1 MTKLDAEAKF
11 VNLPKLQQGL
21 RLHDTSPATFNDT
34 SLMSVSK
41 SSFVQNSVSLSKDF
55 TQASIKQRS
64 HATVQN
70 AKGRYG
76 QGMIPTENLKLE
88 QFLEILFGSKMTSDQ
103 MRHETIQYV
112 RILETN
118 YNERIKTL
126 QQQLEKLRKHAQSDR
141 VKNVGKDVEKRD
153 LEQLFVDCVEEV
165 RKEIVRRRLKNEF
178 ANRRKAVFARS

>member
-1 MTKLDAEAKF
+1 
-11 VNLPKLQQGL
+11 
-21 RLHDTSPATFNDT
+21 
-34 SLMSVSK
+34 
-41 SSFVQNSVSLSKDF
+41 
-55 TQASIKQRS
+55 
-64 HATVQN
+64 
-70 AKGRYG
+70 
-76 QGMIPTENLKLE
+76 
-88 QFLEILFGSKMTSDQ
+88 MTSDQ

-165 RKEIVRRRLKNEF
+165 RKEIVRRRLKIEF